1 MFFRTGF
8 LTLPSSCHHRD
19 VFNVF
24 LGAML
29 GGSILSELPTYIN
42 DPEQI
47 WSALSA
53 AIPASSN
60 FFINYV
66 SYRALVMAWFRLFY
80 PHQAIMTCIV
90 KWLRIVPCECAL
102 L

>member
-1 MFFRTGF
+1 M
-8 LTLPSSCHHRD
+8 
-19 VFNVF
+19 FNVF

-29 GGSILSELPTYIN
+29 GGSILAELPTYIKH
-42 DPEQI
+42 PEEI
-47 WSALSA
+47 WAALSS

-80 PHQAIMTCIV
+80 PHQAILACIV
-90 KWLRIVPCECAL
+90 KWMRLVPCEFKL
-102 L
+102 LDPNVMHPTCCVLRILWQI